1 MKLLNNEK
9 DEKITKKKNYFTEID
24 IVILHLWL
32 SNDLFGV
39 VFTEQQ
45 RRFVESYK
53 KKHKKE
59 GSLFS
64 RLDETLNEGGP
75 TLDEINKSASR
86 EASPRGLL

>member
-1 MKLLNNEK
+1 MC
-9 DEKITKKKNYFTEID
+9 D
-24 IVILHLWL
+24 V
-32 SNDLFGV
+32 
-39 VFTEQQ
+39 QQ
-45 RRFVESYK
+45 RRFVDAYK

-86 EASPRGLL
+86 ENSPRPLL